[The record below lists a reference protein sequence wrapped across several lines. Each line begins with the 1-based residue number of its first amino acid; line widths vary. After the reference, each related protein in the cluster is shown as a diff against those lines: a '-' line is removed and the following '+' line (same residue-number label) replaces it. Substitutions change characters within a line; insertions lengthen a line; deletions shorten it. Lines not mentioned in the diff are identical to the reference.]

1 MVVTHGINE
10 CMGSYFLL
18 RRQYALVRAERR
30 KNGCTAMQK
39 ESHWNDDLW
48 VLIEMLHTQT
58 LEIRRKNDGVSF
70 EMKVS
75 HTHC

>member
-1 MVVTHGINE
+1 MAVTHSINK
-10 CMGSYFLL
+10 CRDSHLLL

-30 KNGCTAMQK
+30 KNGCAAMQK

-48 VLIEMLHTQT
+48 VLIEMLRTQT
-58 LEIRRKNDGVSF
+58 LEIRRKNDGVSLMI
-70 EMKVS
+70 EGS